1 MKNPNLDIKKALA
14 QTKQTLRVV
23 AKHASFLAIMVVLT
37 AYLVVVWKISGLAS
51 TEPTNESSQAATS
64 SIPKIDK
71 NAIKQIQALEQ
82 NNTQVHSLFNQA
94 RTNPFQE

>member
-1 MKNPNLDIKKALA
+1 MKTKNIDIKALQA
-14 QTKQTLRVV
+14 QAKKIAEVV
-23 AKHASFLAIMVVLT
+23 TRHASFLAVMLVLA
-37 AYLVVVWKISGLAS
+37 AYLVVVWKISSLAS
-51 TEPTNESSQAATS
+51 AEPSDVASQTASS

>member
-1 MKNPNLDIKKALA
+1 MKTKNIDIKVLRA
-14 QTKQTLRVV
+14 QVKKVTDVV
-23 AKHASFLAIMVVLT
+23 IKHAAFLTVMMVLA
-37 AYLVVVWKISGLAS
+37 AYLVIVWKISNLAS
-51 TEPTNESSQAATS
+51 AEPTGVASQAASS

>member
-1 MKNPNLDIKKALA
+1 MKTKNIDIKALQA
-14 QTKQTLRVV
+14 RAKQSATIL
-23 AKHASFLAIMVVLT
+23 AKHISFIAVMLVLA
-37 AYLVVVWKISGLAS
+37 AYLLVVWKISGLAS
-51 TEPTNESSQAATS
+51 AEPSDAATQSASS

-71 NAIKQIQALEQ
+71 NAIQQIQALEQ